1 MDIRNNLVPKHS
13 IASES
18 ELAELTARLGV
29 KIESFPVISIEDPA
43 LKDIDVKIGDVIRID
58 RESRVTKQIEPYYR
72 IVVE

>member
-29 KIESFPVISIEDPA
+29 KPERFPVISIEDPA
-43 LKDIDVKIGDVIRID
+43 LKDISVKIGDVIRID
-58 RESRVTKQIEPYYR
+58 RESRVTKQVEPYYR